1 MKLYIR
7 AANSFLND
15 PATNISTLKEIL
27 KNESGKS
34 FRRINR
40 FIYLTLIGALGL
52 AKKTEV
58 GSDTALYLATNYGS
72 IASTIGSLT
81 DVYEAKSLPMPI
93 DFINTASNIGGFYVA
108 SELGLTAKNLCIS
121 AGEQSFEAALE
132 LAALDIE
139 SGEVSMALV
148 GGVDETTGIFEGSLE
163 GSCWVLVSA
172 NAAGAIGEI
181 SFDETDEGD
190 IFSPEEEFYM
200 SKQHWYYGS
209 YSAFAVTHFLEN
221 FSGKSVCFV
230 SEERKI
236 KIVSF

>member
-1 MKLYIR
+1 MKLYIH

-15 PATNISTLKEIL
+15 PATDISTLKEIL

-52 AKKTEV
+52 AKETTIDK
-58 GSDTALYLATNYGS
+58 DTALYLATNYGS

-93 DFINTASNIGGFYVA
+93 DFINTASNIGGFYIA
-108 SELGLTAKNLCIS
+108 SELGLTSKNLCIS

-139 SGEVSMALV
+139 SGEVNAALV
-148 GGVDETTGIFEGSLE
+148 GGVDETTGILDGFLE
-163 GSCWVLVSA
+163 GSCWILISA
-172 NAAGAIGEI
+172 NAVGAIGEI
-181 SFDETDEGD
+181 SFDETDESD
-190 IFSPEEEFYM
+190 IFSFEEDFDV
-200 SKQHWYYGS
+200 SKQHGYYGS

-221 FSGKSVCFV
+221 FSGKSICFNKMRICV
-230 SEERKI
+230 
-236 KIVSF
+236 F